1 MSFDKIDI
9 IAEIGQSHDG
19 SLGIAHSYIDALANT
34 GVTAVKF
41 QTHIAEAESSD
52 YETFRKKFSYEDSS
66 RYDYWKRM
74 EFTLD
79 QWNGLKTHCEKVGL
93 EFISS
98 PFSNQAVDLLEKLG
112 VLRYKIGSGDTNN
125 FLMLEKII
133 QTKKPIIL
141 STGMSSFKELDK
153 SVNFIKQGKTDLS
166 ILQCTTSYP
175 TLPGE
180 WGLKLIPE
188 LIKRY
193 GTRVGFSDH
202 SGEAFAL
209 LSAVA
214 LGASIL
220 EFHVVFDKKIFG
232 PDSASSIEIRD
243 LTQLLNGVKKIK
255 KEMVS
260 KSNFKVDNSKFKSLK
275 LIFEKSLAVNKNLK
289 RGHVITFED
298 LESKKPFN
306 RGIPAYDF
314 QQIIG
319 KKINKDLK
327 KWNFLTSNDLNEQA

>member
-1 MSFDKIDI
+1 MGFDKIEI

-52 YETFRKKFSYEDSS
+52 YETFRKEFSYEDSS
-66 RYDYWKRM
+66 RYEYWKRM
-74 EFTLD
+74 EFTID
-79 QWNGLKTHCEKVGL
+79 QWDGLKTHCEKVGL

-112 VLRYKIGSGDTNN
+112 VLRYKIGSGETNN

-141 STGMSSFKELDK
+141 SSGMSSFKELDE
-153 SVNFIKQGKTDLS
+153 SVKFIKQGKTDLS

-188 LIKRY
+188 LKKRY

-209 LSAVA
+209 FSAVA

-220 EFHVVFDKKIFG
+220 EFHVVFDKNIFG

-243 LTQLLNGVKKIK
+243 LTQLVNGVKKIK
-255 KEMVS
+255 KDMVS

-275 LIFEKSLAVNKNLK
+275 SIFEKSLAVNKNLQK
-289 RGHVITFED
+289 GHVITFED
-298 LESKKPFN
+298 LESKKPFDK
-306 RGIPAYDF
+306 GIPAYDY
-314 QQIIG
+314 QKIIG
-319 KKINKDLK
+319 MKINKDLK
-327 KWNFLTSNDLNEQA
+327 KWNFLTNNDLNE